1 VDTAAHMPSA
11 DGRIPKLL
19 IMLAML
25 ALAQPSQILNSQL
38 LMLFTGL
45 ITQNP
50 RSMVTLSVGTEQET
64 DLQQPLLHSSE
75 PHWNHGILNKDLL
88 EIATTWPHA
97 LLQQSSKADLRMPS
111 LLKLTTLQELSL

>member
-1 VDTAAHMPSA
+1 MPSA

-45 ITQNP
+45 ITQNTHLT
-50 RSMVTLSVGTEQET
+50 VTLSVGIEPET
-64 DLQQPLLHSSE
+64 DLLVHPSSE